1 MASRSPTDDQR
12 LLDFRNATNFR
23 SVKRADPSIIA
34 ILETSVYSVIYHY
47 DERSDRWEK
56 QKQEGPLFVVK
67 RQTVKNP
74 AIPLV
79 PGEMKLTTL
88 DDGMLQVARRGDRH
102 EIVQKFRTTVLDIVG
117 EPSKRPEASFSPTSQ
132 APQSASSTVAPSED
146 GLSKL
151 FAGLMKPPTTQTSVQ
166 QQHILPQQDDVI
178 PTSLAVPAG
187 QPIIPRP
194 APAPAPALATVPS
207 PTQPTGNIQASVSVP
222 FSFAAT
228 QVATPASAPPPEP
241 VAVLASAPAPAA
253 PEPAKYETADDL
265 LASILGTAP
274 PAPVIKPSPIS
285 QQNVPQ
291 QLPAALPQYRQVSPL
306 SYGSSSIHQAS
317 SPVRTY
323 TPQKQAYGQQV
334 NEFPNF
340 AMQQPD
346 LTEANVR
353 KSSKIG
359 DATFAQ
365 AAQPVAANSAS
376 IPTLPMHALSPSSR
390 YPATN
395 DQAQTRGQYHA
406 RSCSQTS
413 QKYSDNQSNQPTQ
426 HAYQRTSTPSSYR
439 NGAESRAVMAKAVVD
454 ATVQKEQEDDARVW
468 GIELDARKRKLEFR
482 RRLVDLMMT
491 DEMFMDNVWVAYL
504 ERMSAIRSS
513 NNGQWNEG

>member
-1 MASRSPTDDQR
+1 M
-12 LLDFRNATNFR
+12 
-23 SVKRADPSIIA
+23 
-34 ILETSVYSVIYHY
+34 YSVIYHY
-47 DERSDRWEK
+47 DERSDKWEK

-67 RQTVKNP
+67 REKSPEYLLYMLNRQTVKNP

-88 DDGMLQVARRGDRH
+88 DDGMLQVARRGDKTRIGIWFSEGH
-102 EIVQKFRTTVLDIVG
+102 EIVQKFRTTVLDIIG
-117 EPSKRPEASFSPTSQ
+117 EPSKRPEASFSPTPQ
-132 APQSASSTVAPSED
+132 ASQSASSTVAPSED

-166 QQHILPQQDDVI
+166 QQHISLQQDDVV
-178 PTSLAVPAG
+178 PTSVAVPAG

-207 PTQPTGNIQASVSVP
+207 PTQPTGNIQASASVP
-222 FSFAAT
+222 FSFSAPHFPAP

-253 PEPAKYETADDL
+253 PESAKYETADDL

-291 QLPAALPQYRQVSPL
+291 QLPAAPVQYRQVSPL
-306 SYGSSSIHQAS
+306 SYGSSSIHQTS
-317 SPVRTY
+317 LPVRTY
-323 TPQKQAYGQQV
+323 TSQKQAYGQQL
-334 NEFPNF
+334 NEYPTL
-340 AMQQPD
+340 AVQQSD

-365 AAQPVAANSAS
+365 AAQAAAANSAS
-376 IPTLPMHALSPSSR
+376 IPTPPMHALSPSSR
-390 YPATN
+390 YPAPN
-395 DQAQTRGQYHA
+395 DQSQARVQHHA
-406 RSCSQTS
+406 RSCPQTS
-413 QKYSDNQSNQPTQ
+413 QYSDNQSNQPIQ
-426 HAYQRTSTPSSYR
+426 HAYQRTPTPSSYR
-439 NGAESRAVMAKAVVD
+439 NGAESRAVMAEAIVD

-468 GIELDARKRKLEFR
+468 GIELDATKRKLEFR

-491 DEMFMDNVWVAYL
+491 DEMFMDKVWVAYL

>member
-1 MASRSPTDDQR
+1 
-12 LLDFRNATNFR
+12 
-23 SVKRADPSIIA
+23 
-34 ILETSVYSVIYHY
+34 
-47 DERSDRWEK
+47 
-56 QKQEGPLFVVK
+56 
-67 RQTVKNP
+67 
-74 AIPLV
+74 
-79 PGEMKLTTL
+79 
-88 DDGMLQVARRGDRH
+88 
-102 EIVQKFRTTVLDIVG
+102 
-117 EPSKRPEASFSPTSQ
+117 
-132 APQSASSTVAPSED
+132 
-146 GLSKL
+146 
-151 FAGLMKPPTTQTSVQ
+151 MKPPTTQTSVQ
-166 QQHILPQQDDVI
+166 QQHIPPQQDDVF
-178 PTSLAVPAG
+178 PTPVAVPAG

-194 APAPAPALATVPS
+194 TPAPAPALATVPS
-207 PTQPTGNIQASVSVP
+207 PTQPTGNIQASASVP
-222 FSFAAT
+222 FSFAAA
-228 QVATPASAPPPEP
+228 QIATPASAPPPEP

-291 QLPAALPQYRQVSPL
+291 QLPAAPAQHRQVSPL

-334 NEFPNF
+334 NEYPTL
-340 AMQQPD
+340 AVQQSD
-346 LTEANVR
+346 LTESNVR

-365 AAQPVAANSAS
+365 AAQAAAANAAP
-376 IPTLPMHALSPSSR
+376 IATPPMHTLSPSSR
-390 YPATN
+390 YPAPN
-395 DQAQTRGQYHA
+395 DQAQARGQYHA

-413 QKYSDNQSNQPTQ
+413 QKYSDNQSNRPT
-426 HAYQRTSTPSSYR
+426 HHVYQRTSTPSSYR
-439 NGAESRAVMAKAVVD
+439 NGAESRAVMAEAVVD
-454 ATVQKEQEDDARVW
+454 ATVLKEQEDDARVW
-468 GIELDARKRKLEFR
+468 GIELDATKRKLEFR

-491 DEMFMDNVWVAYL
+491 DEMFMDKVWVAYL

>member
-67 RQTVKNP
+67 REKSPEYLLYMLNRQTVKNP

-88 DDGMLQVARRGDRH
+88 DDGMLQVARRGDKTRIGIWFSEGH

-117 EPSKRPEASFSPTSQ
+117 EPSKRPEASFSPTPQ
-132 APQSASSTVAPSED
+132 ASQSASSTVAPSED

-151 FAGLMKPPTTQTSVQ
+151 FAGLMKPPTAQTSVQ
-166 QQHILPQQDDVI
+166 QQHISPQQDDVV
-178 PTSLAVPAG
+178 PTSVAVPAR
-187 QPIIPRP
+187 QPIISRP

-207 PTQPTGNIQASVSVP
+207 PTQPTGNIQASASVP
-222 FSFAAT
+222 FSFAAA
-228 QVATPASAPPPEP
+228 QIATPASASPPEP
-241 VAVLASAPAPAA
+241 
-253 PEPAKYETADDL
+253 TADDL

-291 QLPAALPQYRQVSPL
+291 QLPAAPAEYRQVSPL
-306 SYGSSSIHQAS
+306 SYGSSSIHQAN

-323 TPQKQAYGQQV
+323 TPQKQAYGQQ
-334 NEFPNF
+334 
-340 AMQQPD
+340 
-346 LTEANVR
+346 
-353 KSSKIG
+353 IG

-365 AAQPVAANSAS
+365 AAQAAAANSAS
-376 IPTLPMHALSPSSR
+376 TPTPPVHALSPSRR
-390 YPATN
+390 YPAPN
-395 DQAQTRGQYHA
+395 DQAQARGQYHA

-426 HAYQRTSTPSSYR
+426 YVYQRTSTPSSYR
-439 NGAESRAVMAKAVVD
+439 NGAESRAVMAEAVVD
-454 ATVQKEQEDDARVW
+454 ATVLKEQEDDARVW
-468 GIELDARKRKLEFR
+468 GIELDATKRKLEFR

-491 DEMFMDNVWVAYL
+491 DEMFMDKVWVAYL